1 MNQASPLAPELSDQL
16 DWINADRI
24 RLGDCTGRVVVLAFF
39 NQSSSYCHNLLE
51 TLHHL
56 ALKHPQQLQVIGI
69 HVPKYPFERDTTR
82 VHDGVSRMGIR
93 FPVASDPDYVVW
105 QHYGIH
111 GWPSLALIDATG
123 ALRQVLA
130 GDVPAQL
137 VEETLQPLLD
147 EAPVPLDGGPE
158 SIPGRRLVGTRVLH
172 HPAGI
177 AIGEERMY
185 IADAGHHQVLE
196 CNLHGRVL
204 TRYGTGHAELVD
216 GGPDECAFDA
226 PHGLLLH
233 REALYI
239 ADTGNHALRRLNL
252 RTGQVET
259 LAGTGRPGTPGGA
272 RIDNPREAD
281 LNRPWGLALDGERL
295 YISLAGQNQVWAW
308 EMASG
313 ALVHIAGS
321 GQFGHADGHARSAR
335 MAHPTGLAALQNT
348 LYIVESGSASL
359 RRLSFN
365 DGQLRTLVGGG
376 LFEFGRED
384 GPRERASLTC
394 PQGLALQVDS
404 PVLWLADAGND
415 RLRTLRLGAGSV
427 ATARIEHALSR
438 PEAIASGAG
447 AVWLVNTDAHQV
459 LRMDLESGEVSE
471 LEVVD
476 AEA

>member
-1 MNQASPLAPELSDQL
+1 MNQPVPLAPELSDRL
-16 DWINADRI
+16 EWVNAERI
-24 RLGDCTGRVVVLAFF
+24 RLGECTGRVVVLAFF
-39 NQSSSYCHNLLE
+39 NQASAYCHTLLE

-56 ALKHPQQLQVIGI
+56 ALKHPQRLQVIGL
-69 HVPKYPFERDTTR
+69 HVPKYPFERDGAR
-82 VHDGVSRMGIR
+82 VAEGISRLGIR
-93 FPVASDPDYVVW
+93 FPVASDTDYIAW

-111 GWPSLALIDATG
+111 GWPSLALIDANG
-123 ALRQVLA
+123 RLRQVLA
-130 GDVPAQL
+130 GDVNAQL
-137 VEETLQPLLD
+137 IEDTLQPLLD
-147 EAPVPLDGGPE
+147 DAPSPLDDTRA
-158 SIPGRRLVGTRVLH
+158 SISGRRESGSRTLH

-177 AIGEERMY
+177 AIGPERMY

-233 REALYI
+233 REALYV
-239 ADTGNHALRRLNL
+239 ADTGNHALRRINL

-259 LAGTGRPGTPGGA
+259 LAGNGRPGTLEGQ
-272 RIDNPREAD
+272 RIDTPREAS

-295 YISLAGQNQVWAW
+295 YISLAGLNQVWAW

-313 ALVHIAGS
+313 ALVHVAGS
-321 GQFGHADGHARSAR
+321 GQFGHGDGHARSAR
-335 MAHPTGLAALQNT
+335 MAHPAGLAALQNT
-348 LYIVESGSASL
+348 LYIVESGSATL

-365 DGQLRTLVGGG
+365 DGQLRTLVGSGV
-376 LFEFGRED
+376 FEFGHED
-384 GPRERASLTC
+384 GPRERASLSC

-415 RLRTLRLGAGSV
+415 RLRTLRLGGGSV
-427 ATARIEHALSR
+427 ATARIEHTLNR
-438 PEAIASGAG
+438 PQAIASGEG

-459 LRMDLESGEVSE
+459 LRMDLATGEVDE
-471 LEVVD
+471 VEVVD